1 MNFKRKHRNFQFLD
15 KRKNIYTI
23 ASELRN
29 DICYAADNTRFC
41 IIDYEGLMFCPLEE
55 VPAMAEKFKPK
66 FKAEVMAIYQ
76 DIMDMKRMAKSSR
89 FLHSLRT

>member
-1 MNFKRKHRNFQFLD
+1 MISRMKFKRKYKNFNFLD
-15 KRKNIYTI
+15 RKKYIYAI
-23 ASELRN
+23 ASEIRC

-66 FKAEVMAIYQ
+66 FKAEVLAIWQ
-76 DIMDMKRMAKSSR
+76 DIMDLKKMEINYA
-89 FLHSLRT
+89 